1 MALPRG
7 PGKRVKW
14 DRPTD
19 EVNSSCDSPIGFP
32 GIPPALFWWNGG
44 VRHGGISGIHTAG
57 DEPLRMARRSSL
69 SYSAIACL
77 TYLLRSAAAWI
88 PDPLVPATAP
98 AAI

>member
-7 PGKRVKW
+7 PGKRVRSEGRS
-14 DRPTD
+14 DGV
-19 EVNSSCDSPIGFP
+19 ECSCDCPIGFP

-57 DEPLRMARRSSL
+57 DEPLRMARRSAL

-88 PDPLVPATAP
+88 PDPLVPASAP